1 MPVIAAGPP
10 GAVGSE
16 RFDGLARE
24 GEPLNMSYGGMGVA
38 TTLTRDQ
45 RAYLERRLEEERTLL
60 SRTLNRT
67 VAEGAQADEQ
77 DRDGDLSTLP
87 FHLADRGT
95 DTMESELQ
103 ASNATRMSRELAE
116 IDAALERLHRSPQRF
131 GICEDTGQPI
141 PFERLDV
148 IPWARTCGQAGA

>member
-1 MPVIAAGPP
+1 
-10 GAVGSE
+10 
-16 RFDGLARE
+16 
-24 GEPLNMSYGGMGVA
+24 VA
-38 TTLTRDQ
+38 TTLTREQ
-45 RAYLERRLEEERTLL
+45 RSHLERRLEEERRLL
-60 SRTLNRT
+60 SRALNRA
-67 VAEGAQADEQ
+67 VAEEAQADEQ

-103 ASNATRMSRELAE
+103 AANATRMSRELAE
-116 IDAALERLHRSPQRF
+116 IDAALDRLHRSPDRF
-131 GICEDTGQPI
+131 GICENTGEPI

>member
-1 MPVIAAGPP
+1 
-10 GAVGSE
+10 
-16 RFDGLARE
+16 
-24 GEPLNMSYGGMGVA
+24 VA

-45 RAYLERRLEEERTLL
+45 RVHLVRRLEEERRLL
-60 SRTLNRT
+60 SRALNRT

-95 DTMESELQ
+95 DTMESELR

-116 IDAALERLHRSPQRF
+116 IDAALDRLHRSPERF

>member
-1 MPVIAAGPP
+1 M
-10 GAVGSE
+10 
-16 RFDGLARE
+16 
-24 GEPLNMSYGGMGVA
+24 
-38 TTLTRDQ
+38 
-45 RAYLERRLEEERTLL
+45 L
-60 SRTLNRT
+60 SRALDRT
-67 VAEGAQADEQ
+67 VAEGTQGDEQ

-116 IDAALERLHRSPQRF
+116 IDAALERLHRTPDRF
-131 GICEDTGQPI
+131 GICEDTGEPI

-148 IPWARTCGQAGA
+148 IPWARTCGQASV

>member
-1 MPVIAAGPP
+1 M
-10 GAVGSE
+10 
-16 RFDGLARE
+16 R
-24 GEPLNMSYGGMGVA
+24 LNTSYGGKGVA

-45 RAYLERRLEEERTLL
+45 RAHLERRLEEERRLL
-60 SRTLNRT
+60 SRALNRT

-116 IDAALERLHRSPQRF
+116 IDAALDRLHRSPGRF